1 MDEQE
6 KEEYKEHLN
15 DLKEND
21 SDLYEELDD
30 PGAHLYGR
38 NPEKYEKK
46 KDTTGVFLKAGVLL
60 IALFMV
66 LTTAGTLLRY
76 FNLPSIEFLQKSE
89 QLSRSEQI
97 QNYKEAV
104 VTIEAGGSKGTGFN
118 VSEDGIIITNHH
130 VVDNMKK
137 VGVYFPNGFSQEAEV
152 VKKMPEHDIALL
164 RIDTENLLPFLEL
177 SKEGEWEAGDP
188 ITFIGNPLMHHQIA
202 NDGSIIGLMET
213 SSLDNDVL
221 MLDAPVYKGN
231 SGSPVID
238 EEGKVIAVIYATMM
252 RDVDGKRK
260 SVGLAIPVESISDL
274 LKSIE

>member
-6 KEEYKEHLN
+6 KEKYKEHLD

-21 SDLYEELDD
+21 SDLYEELEN
-30 PGAHLYGR
+30 PGDYLYGR
-38 NPEKYEKK
+38 NPEKDEKK
-46 KDTTGVFLKAGVLL
+46 DVTGIFIKAGVLL

-89 QLSRSEQI
+89 QLSRNEQI
-97 QNYKEAV
+97 QQYKEAV

-118 VSEDGIIITNHH
+118 VSEDGLVITNHH

-137 VGVYFPNGFSQEAEV
+137 VGVYFPNGFSQEATV
-152 VKKMPEHDIALL
+152 VKTLPELDIAFLQ
-164 RIDTENLLPFLEL
+164 IDAGNDLPFIEV
-177 SKEGEWEAGDP
+177 SENKAWEEGEP

-202 NDGSIIGLMET
+202 NDGVIIGAME
-213 SSLDNDVL
+213 SSNLAKEVM

-231 SGSPVID
+231 SGSPVIND
-238 EEGKVIAVIYATMM
+238 EGKVVSVIYATTM
-252 RDVDGKRK
+252 RDVDGERK
-260 SVGLAIPVESISDL
+260 NVGLAVPAEHFIDIL
-274 LKSIE
+274 HRRK